1 MTIETAEGNGGS
13 AQLVIDLRNSTRHDV
28 TEPSHR
34 RLEARQVTVARPHE
48 IPIPPAPPGSQFL
61 TYKQDPTVGDMGVR
75 TVFISG
81 LILNG
86 PRDARIQ
93 CNLPGTAPVA
103 RNTNADFIFP
113 PDSIQFDCAHTWAV
127 VRETLTMCERLHG
140 APIPWAWNTGGNTDH
155 IMVFP
160 RAGVTANAFY
170 SRTAKALKF
179 FFFTPQGSANQ
190 VFTCRS
196 MDIVAHEAGH
206 AILDGLKPGWLS
218 NGSPPQTGG
227 LHESFG
233 DLVAMFLALSQL
245 DQAEAVMALSRN
257 NLHAKNFIAHVAE
270 EFGAALGNPFGLRN
284 GDNDLKLGEV
294 GNQVHAISQVFT
306 GGIYDIMADIFSF
319 ELERQ
324 GNKKRPSLILVE
336 VAGHLSK
343 LVLDAIIAAP
353 DRNAVYSDVINKM
366 LALSKD
372 RKDPPVYRTFI
383 RNHFTFREVMVSP
396 TPLDDLL
403 AGAMHLGDPNYAGTD
418 GEDVLELEQAPAPAS
433 LEAPQDRSLCCGT
446 MQLPEFRRDESD
458 LSDGK
463 SLSDDELLAEEY
475 KRLARAFK

>member
-13 AQLVIDLRNSTRHDV
+13 AQLVIDLRNSTRLDA
-28 TEPSHR
+28 TEQSQR
-34 RLEARQVTVARPHE
+34 RLEARRVTVAQPHE
-48 IPIPPAPPGSQFL
+48 VPTPPAAPGSRFL
-61 TYKQDPTVGDMGVR
+61 TYKQDPNIGDMGIR
-75 TVFISG
+75 TVFVSG

-93 CNLPGTAPVA
+93 AEMAGTTPVA

-113 PDSIQFDCAHTWAV
+113 PDSVQFDCAHTWAV
-127 VRETLTMCERLHG
+127 VRETLTMCERLRG

-155 IMVFP
+155 ITVFP

-179 FFFTPQGSANQ
+179 FFFTPQGSPNQ

-196 MDIVAHEAGH
+196 LDIVAHEAGH

-257 NLHAKNFIAHVAE
+257 NLHAKNFIAHMAE
-270 EFGAALGNPFGLRN
+270 QFGSALGNPFGLRN
-284 GDNDLKLGEV
+284 GDNDLKLSEV
-294 GNQVHAISQVFT
+294 GNEVHAISQVFT
-306 GGIYDIMADIFSF
+306 GGIYDIMADIFAF
-319 ELERQ
+319 ELDRQ

-353 DRNAVYSDVINKM
+353 DRNAVYSDVVNKM
-366 LALSKD
+366 LVLSQGQN
-372 RKDPPVYRTFI
+372 DPPIYRTFI
-383 RNHFTFREVMVSP
+383 RNHFTFREVVVSP
-396 TPLDDLL
+396 APLNDML
-403 AGAMHLGDPNYAGTD
+403 AGLMPLGDPNYAD
-418 GEDVLELEQAPAPAS
+418 GEDLVELEQADSPAS
-433 LEAPQDRSLCCGT
+433 LVAQQDRSLCCGT
-446 MQLPEFRRDESD
+446 MQLPEFRRDERE

-463 SLSDDELLAEEY
+463 SLSDDELLAAEY

>member
-13 AQLVIDLRNSTRHDV
+13 AQLVIDLRNSTRLDA
-28 TEPSHR
+28 TEQSHR
-34 RLEARQVTVARPHE
+34 RLEARRVAVAQPHE
-48 IPIPPAPPGSQFL
+48 VPTPPAAPGSRFL
-61 TYKQDPTVGDMGVR
+61 TYKQDPSIGDMGIR

-93 CNLPGTAPVA
+93 CDLAGTAPVA

-113 PDSIQFDCAHTWAV
+113 PDSVQFDCAHTWAV
-127 VRETLTMCERLHG
+127 VREALTMCERLRG

-155 IMVFP
+155 ITVFP
-160 RAGVTANAFY
+160 HAGVTANAFY

-196 MDIVAHEAGH
+196 LDIVAHEAGH
-206 AILDGLKPGWLS
+206 AVLDGLKPGWLS

-257 NLHAKNFIAHVAE
+257 NLHAKNFIAHMAE
-270 EFGAALGNPFGLRN
+270 QFGAGLGKPFGLRN
-284 GDNDLKLGEV
+284 GDNDLKLSEV
-294 GNQVHAISQVFT
+294 GNEVHAISQVFT
-306 GGIYDIMADIFSF
+306 GGIYDIMADIFAF
-319 ELERQ
+319 ELDRQ

-336 VAGHLSK
+336 VACHLSK
-343 LVLDAIIAAP
+343 LVLDAIVAAP
-353 DRNAVYSDVINKM
+353 DRNAVYSDVVNKM
-366 LALSKD
+366 LVLSQGQN
-372 RKDPPVYRTFI
+372 DPPIYRTFI
-383 RNHFTFREVMVSP
+383 RNHFTFREVVVSP
-396 TPLDDLL
+396 TPLNDML
-403 AGAMHLGDPNYAGTD
+403 AGLMPLGDPNYAD
-418 GEDVLELEQAPAPAS
+418 GEDLVELEQADSPAS
-433 LEAPQDRSLCCGT
+433 LVAQQDRSLCCGT
-446 MQLPEFRRDESD
+446 MQLPEFRRDERD

-463 SLSDDELLAEEY
+463 SLSDDELLAAEY
-475 KRLARAFK
+475 KRLAKAFK